1 MQITNWW
8 VLVNLEQV
16 RGILNKLTP
25 EKFDKLSDDLLC
37 IGLDSPTILKGVIL
51 LIFEKALDEPKYSS
65 MYAQLCKRLS
75 EEAPN
80 FEPSST
86 TNGSAPAI
94 STFRQLLLAKCR
106 VEFESRTAAQEAF
119 DSRDGSLTDAEE
131 EQRQSAKR
139 KMLGNIKFIGELGK
153 LGMLQSA
160 ILHMCIQQLL
170 ERKRRGGAREMAEDL
185 ECLCQIMRTCGRI
198 LDTDK
203 AKPLMDQYFDRMAAY
218 AVNQE
223 LPSRNRFMLQDVID
237 LRANYWQPRK
247 IASTDGPR
255 TIQQIREE
263 AARDSGVY
271 LPPPGQHVNRSGNAS
286 NGLGISPPSGL
297 FPVSRSGLKGPVGI
311 GLEDVFGSLPLGA
324 VSIGTGPGVIPSM
337 QVFHFLVHPIVDQ
350 VHNSLY
356 IDRTGTGTILTR
368 LITATATIR
377 TCTVVVPRTAAP
389 PPVVAAVAGE
399 TETSV
404 TLIARRATGRA
415 TTAARTTS
423 STRRAITNS
432 RTA

>member
-1 MQITNWW
+1 
-8 VLVNLEQV
+8 
-16 RGILNKLTP
+16 
-25 EKFDKLSDDLLC
+25 
-37 IGLDSPTILKGVIL
+37 
-51 LIFEKALDEPKYSS
+51 

-80 FEPSST
+80 FEPT
-86 TNGSAPAI
+86 APNNGSAPTI

-170 ERKRRGGAREMAEDL
+170 ERKRRGGLREMAEDL

-218 AVNQE
+218 AINQE
-223 LPSRNRFMLQDVID
+223 LLSRNRFMLQDVID
-237 LRANYWQPRK
+237 LRFNQWQPRK

-271 LPPPGQHVNRSGNAS
+271 LPPPGQLVNRQAA

-337 QVFHFLVHPIVDQ
+337 QVTFNYQFHYP
-350 VHNSLY
+350 
-356 IDRTGTGTILTR
+356 
-368 LITATATIR
+368 
-377 TCTVVVPRTAAP
+377 
-389 PPVVAAVAGE
+389 
-399 TETSV
+399 
-404 TLIARRATGRA
+404 
-415 TTAARTTS
+415 
-423 STRRAITNS
+423 AIY
-432 RTA
+432 